1 MVGYLFIGNI
11 QEMTMIGEI
20 QMINIIRKR
29 IRNASVLF
37 FVAFTAAALLSGC
50 GEDEGIYRCG
60 SAVLESSNGRVEGL
74 SSREDASGGAHATG
88 EAKNTSAKTA
98 AAREAGDASGEAPA
112 AKAGDT
118 SGGSAAAGE
127 ENGAPETTCYVY
139 VCGAVN
145 APGVYELPA
154 GSRVYEAIAMA
165 GGMTGEADGRSLNQA
180 AQVADGQQITVYTRE
195 EAEKLQKNGRSA
207 AMAGQAGESG
217 GNLSSGESGKA
228 KVNIN
233 TAGREELMT
242 LHGIGAA
249 RADAILA
256 YREEHGTFSRIE
268 DIMNVE
274 GIKEKAFAKIRDDI
288 VV

>member
-20 QMINIIRKR
+20 QMINKIRKR
-29 IRNASVLF
+29 IRNASVLL
-37 FVAFTAAALLSGC
+37 FVAFTVAALLSGC
-50 GEDEGIYRCG
+50 GEDEGIYRYG
-60 SAVLESSNGRVEGL
+60 SAVLESSNGRLDGL
-74 SSREDASGGAHATG
+74 PSREDGSDRSSATEEKTSGKALSAGETDDGSGKAPVVG
-88 EAKNTSAKTA
+88 EA
-98 AAREAGDASGEAPA
+98 EDVSGEAR
-112 AKAGDT
+112 
-118 SGGSAAAGE
+118 AAGVGNSTSE
-127 ENGAPETTCYVY
+127 MCYVY

-145 APGVYELPA
+145 APGVYELPT

-180 AQVADGQQITVYTRE
+180 AQVADGQQITVYTKE
-195 EAEKLQKNGRSA
+195 EAEKLPKNGSGAGTAEQSA
-207 AMAGQAGESG
+207 G
-217 GNLSSGESGKA
+217 SGEDLSAGGTGKA

-256 YREEHGTFSRIE
+256 YREKHGSFSRIE

>member
-1 MVGYLFIGNI
+1 MLNK
-11 QEMTMIGEI
+11 
-20 QMINIIRKR
+20 IRKR
-29 IRNASVLF
+29 IHDASVLL

-50 GEDEGIYRCG
+50 GEDEGIYRYG
-60 SAVLESSNGRVEGL
+60 SAVLESSNGRIDGL
-74 SSREDASGGAHATG
+74 SSREDASGEAPATG
-88 EAKNTSAKTA
+88 EAENTSAKAA
-98 AAREAGDASGEAPA
+98 AAREAGDASGEASA
-112 AKAGDT
+112 AKAGDA
-118 SGGSAAAGE
+118 SGESPSAGE

-180 AQVADGQQITVYTRE
+180 SELSDGQQITVYTRE
-195 EAEKLQKNGRSA
+195 EAEKLQKNSSCAG
-207 AMAGQAGESG
+207 MAGQDAGFG
-217 GNLSSGESGKA
+217 GNLSAGEFEKA

-256 YREEHGTFSRIE
+256 YREQHGAFSRIE

>member
-20 QMINIIRKR
+20 QMINKIRKR
-29 IRNASVLF
+29 IRNASVLL

-50 GEDEGIYRCG
+50 GEDEGIYRYG

-74 SSREDASGGAHATG
+74 SSREDASGEAPATG
-88 EAKNTSAKTA
+88 EAENTSAKA
-98 AAREAGDASGEAPA
+98 VAAREAGDAFGEAPA
-112 AKAGDT
+112 AKAGDA
-118 SGGSAAAGE
+118 SGESPAAGE

-195 EAEKLQKNGRSA
+195 EAEKLQKNGNSA
-207 AMAGQAGESG
+207 AMAGQAGESE

-233 TAGREELMT
+233 TAGREELIT
-242 LHGIGAA
+242 LHGIGVA

>member
-29 IRNASVLF
+29 IRNASVLL

-50 GEDEGIYRCG
+50 GEDEGIYRYG
-60 SAVLESSNGRVEGL
+60 SAVLESSDGRVEGL
-74 SSREDASGGAHATG
+74 SSREDASV
-88 EAKNTSAKTA
+88 
-98 AAREAGDASGEAPA
+98 EAPA
-112 AKAGDT
+112 AKAGDA
-118 SGGSAAAGE
+118 SGESPAAGE

-195 EAEKLQKNGRSA
+195 EAEKLQKNGNSA
-207 AMAGQAGESG
+207 AMAGQAGESE

>member
-20 QMINIIRKR
+20 QMINKIRKR
-29 IRNASVLF
+29 IRNASVLL

-50 GEDEGIYRCG
+50 GEDEGIYRYG
-60 SAVLESSNGRVEGL
+60 SAVLESSNGRLDGL
-74 SSREDASGGAHATG
+74 SSREDGSDRSSATEEKTSGKALSAG
-88 EAKNTSAKTA
+88 EADGASS
-98 AAREAGDASGEAPA
+98 EADDVSGEAR
-112 AKAGDT
+112 
-118 SGGSAAAGE
+118 AAGAGNSTSE
-127 ENGAPETTCYVY
+127 MCYVY

-145 APGVYELPA
+145 APGVYELPT

-180 AQVADGQQITVYTRE
+180 AQVADGQQITVYTKE
-195 EAEKLQKNGRSA
+195 EAEKLPKNGSGAGTAEQSA
-207 AMAGQAGESG
+207 G
-217 GNLSSGESGKA
+217 SGEDLSAGGTGKA

-256 YREEHGTFSRIE
+256 YREKHGSFSRIE

>member
-20 QMINIIRKR
+20 QMINEIRKR
-29 IRNASVLF
+29 IRNASVLLF
-37 FVAFTAAALLSGC
+37 IAFTAAALLSGC
-50 GEDEGIYRCG
+50 GEDEGIYRYG
-60 SAVLESSNGRVEGL
+60 SAVLESSNGRLDGL
-74 SSREDASGGAHATG
+74 PSREDGSDRSSATEEKTSGKALSAG
-88 EAKNTSAKTA
+88 EADGASS
-98 AAREAGDASGEAPA
+98 EADDVSGEAR
-112 AKAGDT
+112 
-118 SGGSAAAGE
+118 AAGVGNSTSE
-127 ENGAPETTCYVY
+127 MCYVY

-145 APGVYELPA
+145 APGVYELPT

-180 AQVADGQQITVYTRE
+180 AQVADGQQITVYTKE
-195 EAEKLQKNGRSA
+195 EAEKLPKNGSGAGTAEQSA
-207 AMAGQAGESG
+207 G
-217 GNLSSGESGKA
+217 SGEDLSAGGTGKA

-256 YREEHGTFSRIE
+256 YREKHGIFSRIE

>member
-20 QMINIIRKR
+20 QMINKIRKR
-29 IRNASVLF
+29 IRNASVLL

-50 GEDEGIYRCG
+50 GEDEGIYRYG

-74 SSREDASGGAHATG
+74 SSREDVSGEAPATG
-88 EAKNTSAKTA
+88 EAENTSAKAA

-112 AKAGDT
+112 AKAGDA
-118 SGGSAAAGE
+118 SGELPAAGE

-154 GSRVYEAIAMA
+154 GSRVYEAIAIA

-195 EAEKLQKNGRSA
+195 ETEKLQKNGSSA

>member
-20 QMINIIRKR
+20 QMINKIRKR
-29 IRNASVLF
+29 IRNASVLLF
-37 FVAFTAAALLSGC
+37 IAFTAAALLSGC
-50 GEDEGIYRCG
+50 GEDEGIYRYG
-60 SAVLESSNGRVEGL
+60 SAVLESSNGRLDGL
-74 SSREDASGGAHATG
+74 PSREDGSDRSSATEEKTSGKALSAG
-88 EAKNTSAKTA
+88 EADGASS
-98 AAREAGDASGEAPA
+98 EADDVSGEAR
-112 AKAGDT
+112 
-118 SGGSAAAGE
+118 AAGVGNSTSE
-127 ENGAPETTCYVY
+127 MCYVY

-145 APGVYELPA
+145 APGVYELPT

-180 AQVADGQQITVYTRE
+180 AQVADGQQITVYTKE
-195 EAEKLQKNGRSA
+195 EAEKLPKNGSGAGTAEQSA
-207 AMAGQAGESG
+207 G
-217 GNLSSGESGKA
+217 SGEDLSAGGTGKA

-256 YREEHGTFSRIE
+256 YREKHGSFSRIE

>member
-20 QMINIIRKR
+20 QMINKIRKR
-29 IRNASVLF
+29 IRNASVLL

-50 GEDEGIYRCG
+50 GEDEGIYRYG
-60 SAVLESSNGRVEGL
+60 SAVLESSDGRLDGL
-74 SSREDASGGAHATG
+74 PSREDGSDRSSATEEKTSGKALSAG
-88 EAKNTSAKTA
+88 EADGASS
-98 AAREAGDASGEAPA
+98 EADDVSGEAR
-112 AKAGDT
+112 
-118 SGGSAAAGE
+118 AAGVGNSTSE
-127 ENGAPETTCYVY
+127 MCYVY

-145 APGVYELPA
+145 APGVYELPT

-180 AQVADGQQITVYTRE
+180 AQVADGQQITVYTKE
-195 EAEKLQKNGRSA
+195 EAEKLPKNGSGAGTAEQSA
-207 AMAGQAGESG
+207 G
-217 GNLSSGESGKA
+217 SGEDLSAGGTGKA

-256 YREEHGTFSRIE
+256 YREKHGSFSRIE

>member
-20 QMINIIRKR
+20 QMINKIRKR
-29 IRNASVLF
+29 IRNASVLLF
-37 FVAFTAAALLSGC
+37 IAFTAAALLSGC
-50 GEDEGIYRCG
+50 GEDEGIYRYG
-60 SAVLESSNGRVEGL
+60 SAVLESSNGRLDGL
-74 SSREDASGGAHATG
+74 PSREDGSDRSSATEEKTSGKALSAG
-88 EAKNTSAKTA
+88 EADGASS
-98 AAREAGDASGEAPA
+98 EADDVSGEAR
-112 AKAGDT
+112 
-118 SGGSAAAGE
+118 AAGVGNSTSE
-127 ENGAPETTCYVY
+127 MCYVY

-145 APGVYELPA
+145 APGVYELPT

-180 AQVADGQQITVYTRE
+180 AQVADGQQITVYTKE
-195 EAEKLQKNGRSA
+195 EAEKLPKNGSGAGTAEQSA
-207 AMAGQAGESG
+207 G
-217 GNLSSGESGKA
+217 SGEDLSAGGTRKA

-256 YREEHGTFSRIE
+256 YREKHGSFSRIE

>member
-20 QMINIIRKR
+20 QMINTIRKR
-29 IRNASVLF
+29 IRNASVLL

-50 GEDEGIYRCG
+50 GEDEGIYRYG
-60 SAVLESSNGRVEGL
+60 SAVLESSNGRLDGL
-74 SSREDASGGAHATG
+74 PSRE
-88 EAKNTSAKTA
+88 N
-98 AAREAGDASGEAPA
+98 ASGEAPA
-112 AKAGDT
+112 KGEAENTSAKAAAAREAEDASGEAHAAKTGDA
-118 SGGSAAAGE
+118 SGESPAAGE

-195 EAEKLQKNGRSA
+195 EAEKLQKNGSSA
-207 AMAGQAGESG
+207 AMAGQDAGSG
-217 GNLSSGESGKA
+217 GNLSAGESEKA

-256 YREEHGTFSRIE
+256 YREQHGAFSRIE

>member
-1 MVGYLFIGNI
+1 
-11 QEMTMIGEI
+11 MIGEI
-20 QMINIIRKR
+20 QMINKIRKR
-29 IRNASVLF
+29 IRNASVLL

-50 GEDEGIYRCG
+50 GEDEGIYRYG
-60 SAVLESSNGRVEGL
+60 SAVLESSNGRVKGL
-74 SSREDASGGAHATG
+74 SSREDASGEARATG
-88 EAKNTSAKTA
+88 EEENTSAKA
-98 AAREAGDASGEAPA
+98 AA
-112 AKAGDT
+112 
-118 SGGSAAAGE
+118 
-127 ENGAPETTCYVY
+127 APETTCYVY

-195 EAEKLQKNGRSA
+195 ETEKLQKNGSSA

>member
-11 QEMTMIGEI
+11 QEMMMIGEI
-20 QMINIIRKR
+20 QMINKIRKR
-29 IRNASVLF
+29 IRNAFVLLF
-37 FVAFTAAALLSGC
+37 IAFTAAALLSGC
-50 GEDEGIYRCG
+50 GEDEGIYRYG
-60 SAVLESSNGRVEGL
+60 SAVLESSNGRLDGL
-74 SSREDASGGAHATG
+74 PLREDGSDRSSATEEKTSGKALSAG
-88 EAKNTSAKTA
+88 EADGASS
-98 AAREAGDASGEAPA
+98 EADDVSGEAR
-112 AKAGDT
+112 
-118 SGGSAAAGE
+118 AAGVGNSTSE
-127 ENGAPETTCYVY
+127 MCYVY

-145 APGVYELPA
+145 APGVYELPT

-180 AQVADGQQITVYTRE
+180 AQVADGQQITVYTKE
-195 EAEKLQKNGRSA
+195 EAEKLPKNGSGAGTAEQSA
-207 AMAGQAGESG
+207 G
-217 GNLSSGESGKA
+217 SGEDLSAGGTGKA

-256 YREEHGTFSRIE
+256 YREKHGSFSRIE

>member
-1 MVGYLFIGNI
+1 
-11 QEMTMIGEI
+11 MIGEI
-20 QMINIIRKR
+20 QMINKIRKR
-29 IRNASVLF
+29 IRNASVLL

-50 GEDEGIYRCG
+50 GEDEGIYRYG

-74 SSREDASGGAHATG
+74 SSREDV
-88 EAKNTSAKTA
+88 
-98 AAREAGDASGEAPA
+98 SGEAP
-112 AKAGDT
+112 
-118 SGGSAAAGE
+118 AAGE
-127 ENGAPETTCYVY
+127 ENGAPKTTCYVY

-195 EAEKLQKNGRSA
+195 ETEKLQKNGSSA
-207 AMAGQAGESG
+207 AMAGQAGESE

>member
-20 QMINIIRKR
+20 QMINKIRKR
-29 IRNASVLF
+29 IRNASVLL

-50 GEDEGIYRCG
+50 GEDEGIYRYG
-60 SAVLESSNGRVEGL
+60 SAVLESSNGRLDGL
-74 SSREDASGGAHATG
+74 SSREDGSDRSSAT
-88 EAKNTSAKTA
+88 EEK
-98 AAREAGDASGEAPA
+98 
-112 AKAGDT
+112 T
-118 SGGSAAAGE
+118 SGKALSAGE
-127 ENGAPETTCYVY
+127 GNSTSEMCYVY

-145 APGVYELPA
+145 APGVYELPT

-195 EAEKLQKNGRSA
+195 ETEKLQKNGSSA

-256 YREEHGTFSRIE
+256 YREQHGAFSRIE

>member
-1 MVGYLFIGNI
+1 
-11 QEMTMIGEI
+11 MIGEI
-20 QMINIIRKR
+20 QMINKIRKR
-29 IRNASVLF
+29 ICNASVLL

-50 GEDEGIYRCG
+50 GEDEGIYRYG
-60 SAVLESSNGRVEGL
+60 SAVLESSNGRLDGL
-74 SSREDASGGAHATG
+74 SSRENGSDRSSATEEKTSGKAFAAGEADGASGEATAAGETDDGSG
-88 EAKNTSAKTA
+88 EAPVAG
-98 AAREAGDASGEAPA
+98 EAEDASGESPA
-112 AKAGDT
+112 AGAG
-118 SGGSAAAGE
+118 
-127 ENGAPETTCYVY
+127 NGASETTCYVY

-145 APGVYELPA
+145 APGVYELPE

-180 AQVADGQQITVYTRE
+180 AEVSDGQQITVYTRE
-195 EAEKLQKNGRSA
+195 EAAEFQKNGSGDGT
-207 AMAGQAGESG
+207 AGQAAGSE
-217 GNLSSGESGKA
+217 GNLSAGEPEKA

-256 YREEHGTFSRIE
+256 YREQHGAFSRIE

>member
-1 MVGYLFIGNI
+1 
-11 QEMTMIGEI
+11 
-20 QMINIIRKR
+20 MINTIRKR
-29 IRNASVLF
+29 IRNASVLLF
-37 FVAFTAAALLSGC
+37 IAFTAAALLSGC
-50 GEDEGIYRCG
+50 GEDEGIYRYG
-60 SAVLESSNGRVEGL
+60 SAVLESSNGRLDGL
-74 SSREDASGGAHATG
+74 SSREDGSDRSSATEEKTSGKALSAGETDDGSGKALSAGETDDGSGKAPVAG
-88 EAKNTSAKTA
+88 EA
-98 AAREAGDASGEAPA
+98 EDVSGEAR
-112 AKAGDT
+112 
-118 SGGSAAAGE
+118 AAGVGNSTSE
-127 ENGAPETTCYVY
+127 MCYVY

-145 APGVYELPA
+145 APGVYELPT

-180 AQVADGQQITVYTRE
+180 AQVADGQQITVYTKE
-195 EAEKLQKNGRSA
+195 EAEKLPKNGSGAGTAEQSA
-207 AMAGQAGESG
+207 G
-217 GNLSSGESGKA
+217 SGEDLSAGGTGKA

-256 YREEHGTFSRIE
+256 YREKHGSFSRIE

>member
-1 MVGYLFIGNI
+1 
-11 QEMTMIGEI
+11 
-20 QMINIIRKR
+20 
-29 IRNASVLF
+29 
-37 FVAFTAAALLSGC
+37 
-50 GEDEGIYRCG
+50 
-60 SAVLESSNGRVEGL
+60 
-74 SSREDASGGAHATG
+74 
-88 EAKNTSAKTA
+88 
-98 AAREAGDASGEAPA
+98 
-112 AKAGDT
+112 
-118 SGGSAAAGE
+118 
-127 ENGAPETTCYVY
+127 
-139 VCGAVN
+139 
-145 APGVYELPA
+145 
-154 GSRVYEAIAMA
+154 
-165 GGMTGEADGRSLNQA
+165 
-180 AQVADGQQITVYTRE
+180 
-195 EAEKLQKNGRSA
+195 
-207 AMAGQAGESG
+207 MAGQAGESG

>member
-20 QMINIIRKR
+20 QMINKIRKR
-29 IRNASVLF
+29 IRNASVLLF
-37 FVAFTAAALLSGC
+37 IAFTAAALLSGC
-50 GEDEGIYRCG
+50 GEDEGIYRYG
-60 SAVLESSNGRVEGL
+60 SAVLESSNGRLDGL
-74 SSREDASGGAHATG
+74 PSREDGSDRSSATEEKTSGKALSAG
-88 EAKNTSAKTA
+88 EADGASS
-98 AAREAGDASGEAPA
+98 EADDVSGEAR
-112 AKAGDT
+112 
-118 SGGSAAAGE
+118 AAGVGNSTSE
-127 ENGAPETTCYVY
+127 MCYVY

-145 APGVYELPA
+145 APGVYELPT

-180 AQVADGQQITVYTRE
+180 AQVADGQQITVYTKE
-195 EAEKLQKNGRSA
+195 EAEKLPKNGSGAGTAEQSA
-207 AMAGQAGESG
+207 G
-217 GNLSSGESGKA
+217 SGEDLSAGGTGKA

-242 LHGIGAA
+242 LHGIGVA

>member
-1 MVGYLFIGNI
+1 
-11 QEMTMIGEI
+11 
-20 QMINIIRKR
+20 MINKIRKR
-29 IRNASVLF
+29 IRNASALL

-50 GEDEGIYRCG
+50 GEDEGIYRYG
-60 SAVLESSNGRVEGL
+60 SAVLESSNGRLDGL
-74 SSREDASGGAHATG
+74 SSRE
-88 EAKNTSAKTA
+88 
-98 AAREAGDASGEAPA
+98 DASGEAPA
-112 AKAGDT
+112 AKAGDA
-118 SGGSAAAGE
+118 SGESPAAGAG
-127 ENGAPETTCYVY
+127 NGASETTCYVY

-145 APGVYELPA
+145 APGVYELPE

-180 AQVADGQQITVYTRE
+180 AEVSDGQQITVYTRE
-195 EAEKLQKNGRSA
+195 EAAEFQKNGSGDGT
-207 AMAGQAGESG
+207 AGQAAGSG
-217 GNLSSGESGKA
+217 GNLSAGVPEKA

-256 YREEHGTFSRIE
+256 YREQHGAFSRIE

>member
-1 MVGYLFIGNI
+1 
-11 QEMTMIGEI
+11 MIGEI
-20 QMINIIRKR
+20 QMINKIRKR
-29 IRNASVLF
+29 IRNASVLL

-50 GEDEGIYRCG
+50 GEDEGIYRYG
-60 SAVLESSNGRVEGL
+60 SAVLESSNGRLDGL
-74 SSREDASGGAHATG
+74 PSREDGSDRSSATEEKTSGKALSAG
-88 EAKNTSAKTA
+88 EADGASS
-98 AAREAGDASGEAPA
+98 EADDVSGEAR
-112 AKAGDT
+112 
-118 SGGSAAAGE
+118 AAGVGNSTSE
-127 ENGAPETTCYVY
+127 MCYVY

-145 APGVYELPA
+145 APGVYELPT

-180 AQVADGQQITVYTRE
+180 AQVADGQQITVYTKE
-195 EAEKLQKNGRSA
+195 EAEKLPKNGSGAGTAEQSA
-207 AMAGQAGESG
+207 G
-217 GNLSSGESGKA
+217 SGEDLSAGGTGKA

-256 YREEHGTFSRIE
+256 YREKHGSFSRIE